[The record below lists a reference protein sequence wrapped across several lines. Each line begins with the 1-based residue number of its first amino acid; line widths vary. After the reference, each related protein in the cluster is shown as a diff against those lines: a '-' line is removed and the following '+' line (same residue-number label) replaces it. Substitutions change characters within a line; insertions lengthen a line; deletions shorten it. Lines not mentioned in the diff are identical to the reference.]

1 MHLPSTPTHESG
13 QPQTL
18 PPAKIL
24 VVDDE
29 PDVELLIRQ
38 MFRKRIQRSELQFVF
53 AGSGVQALAALGRDR
68 DIDIML
74 TDINMPEMDGLT
86 LLARIPEADV
96 NPMLKSIVVSAYG
109 DLDNIR
115 TAMNRG
121 AFDFVTKPIDAADLE
136 ITLNKTI
143 TELEIIRQS
152 ARAREQLLA
161 LQQELGVA
169 RRIQQSILPPP
180 LDGVAA
186 IDLHGGMIAARDV
199 GGDFFDY
206 FRIGHDRLGI
216 VVADVSGKGVPA
228 AIYMAMSRTLLR
240 STALAGGSPADVLS
254 RVNDTLAAESDAG
267 MFVTTF
273 YGVLDLATG
282 ALTYCNGGHNPPFI
296 LRTDGSV
303 ELLATTPDLIV
314 GVMRGYPYNEHVL
327 QLAPGE
333 GLVLY
338 TDGVTEAMNSSEDM
352 YEEASL
358 ERLLRTQTGATAAQI
373 VEAVVAD
380 VRTFA
385 AGHPQSDD
393 LTSLVVRYTGA

>member
-1 MHLPSTPTHESG
+1 MHLPSSQSPESANAL
-13 QPQTL
+13 PL

-86 LLARIPEADV
+86 LLARIPDADV

-143 TELEIIRQS
+143 SELEIIRQS
-152 ARAREQLLA
+152 VRAREQLLA

-180 LDGVAA
+180 LDGVPS

-206 FRIGHDRLGI
+206 FHVGSDRLGI

-273 YGVLDLATG
+273 YGVLDLASG

-296 LRTDGSV
+296 LRADGSV

-314 GVMRGYPYNEHVL
+314 GVMRGFPYNEHVL
-327 QLAPGE
+327 QLAPGDAV
-333 GLVLY
+333 VLY

-358 ERLLRTQTGATAAQI
+358 ERLLLTQAGATAAQI

>member
-1 MHLPSTPTHESG
+1 MHLPTTTDAG
-13 QPQTL
+13 TPQTL

-86 LLARIPEADV
+86 LLARIPESDV

-115 TAMNRG
+115 VAMNRG

-143 TELEIIRQS
+143 SELEIIRQS
-152 ARAREQLLA
+152 VRAREQLLA

-180 LDGVAA
+180 LEGVPGV
-186 IDLHGGMIAARDV
+186 DLHGGMIAAREV
-199 GGDFFDY
+199 GGDFFDH
-206 FRIGHDRLGI
+206 FRIGDDRLGI
-216 VVADVSGKGVPA
+216 VIADVSGKGVPA
-228 AIYMAMSRTLLR
+228 AIFMAMSRTLLR
-240 STALAGGSPADVLS
+240 STALAGGSPADVIT

-273 YGVLDLATG
+273 YGVLDLRTG
-282 ALTYCNGGHNPPFI
+282 LLTYCNGGHNPPFI
-296 LRTDGSV
+296 LRAGGGV
-303 ELLATTPDLIV
+303 ELLSSTPDLIV
-314 GVMRGYPYNEHVL
+314 GVMRGYPYNEHSL
-327 QLAPGE
+327 QLAPGD
-333 GLVLY
+333 GVVLY
-338 TDGVTEAMNSSEDM
+338 TDGVTEAMNSAEDM
-352 YEEASL
+352 YEEAAL
-358 ERLLRTQTGATAAQI
+358 ERLLVAQTGASATDI

-380 VRTFA
+380 VRAFA